1 MKIQNKITALI
12 LCLLMLCQTVYALPK
27 EINFFDEEPIS
38 ESKITLIQKLL
49 VKTGVMSSV
58 SDSDFKEGTAA
69 EISDL
74 IDCTAALLGKSVT
87 DYDKAYKELYD
98 RGCFYSETMPNYV
111 SLGDALYTFVR
122 LIGCAGEA
130 EYSGGYPTGYM
141 NTAQNHDL
149 LKNLQVKDA
158 DKITRGELAILAF
171 NALNAP
177 VNAISGQKNGN
188 FVFKEGDSILL
199 SRFNIEKKRGI
210 VTAAGITTL
219 YGSSDLHDG
228 YVEVDRFRYE
238 TSDESIADY
247 LGYNVEM
254 YIESDGDTKM
264 IVCFEPHKNN
274 VYEGDISSDAVFE
287 NTFLRYTDESG
298 KDRKVKISKA
308 KVIYNNMIL
317 GDYDAIDKSLLDTVA
332 TFTAVDNDNDSY
344 ADVICVWDYEYLRVG
359 TIGED
364 AMTFAHLMKYKDKDS
379 IRLDD
384 NNIAVTVIK
393 DGTKASVSALEY
405 GDVVAVAES
414 AAENAFGRKCITFVV
429 SKDSASG
436 KIESVS
442 SDDKGYIVR
451 VNGKDYRVSKN
462 YEKICGLDGA
472 NVSRKDIVKPTIG
485 QTVTLYLAHD
495 GTVADISE
503 NSMTNI
509 AYLVKTYTDDES
521 EKCFV
526 RLFKTDGTF
535 ELFTLADKVRYF
547 GKATNYTD
555 GKKEEDSAVVE
566 YIKGEAKQNGDYRA
580 VVFYEQNDSGE
591 ISKLYMPYNRVG
603 EAPGTVNYPNTF
615 DYTSN
620 NESASK
626 YYYKGLIGRLYDNP
640 KRYYSAWTTPMFI
653 VPSFENKDNDDEYAM
668 RTQEYFGRADIT
680 LPQIELYNTNQFYE
694 ASLALSRSE
703 VGDAPKEGT
712 QPFIIS
718 KVTMEYDDKTVEE
731 RVKIIGYEKGKE
743 KTYYIP
749 QKVDSTSSDNLKIFT
764 KDLKCGDVCQIDASG
779 ESVNSIR
786 LLARLADF
794 NGTYDVKWKL
804 KKIQTENSYGTIY
817 VQWVEGNLKESNSTV
832 FSSLVKNG
840 ENENMPVT
848 FESLGGNSNL
858 HCIYI
863 YEKGKVRKGEIS
875 EIRKGD
881 SVWIYQ
887 NYGFSYAVCAVR

>member
-58 SDSDFKEGTAA
+58 SDGDFKEGTAA

-74 IDCTAALLGKSVT
+74 IDCAAALLGKSVT

-111 SLGDALYTFVR
+111 SLSDALYTFVR
-122 LIGCAGEA
+122 LIGCADEA

-308 KVIYNNMIL
+308 KVIYNNMLL
-317 GDYDAIDKSLLDTVA
+317 GDYEAIDKSLLDTVA

-472 NVSRKDIVKPTIG
+472 SVSRKDIVKPTIG

-580 VVFYEQNDSGE
+580 VVFYEQNDLGE
-591 ISKLYMPYNRVG
+591 ISKLYMPYNRIG
-603 EAPGTVNYPNTF
+603 KDPGTVNYPNTF
-615 DYTSN
+615 DYTSDDG
-620 NESASK
+620 SSK
-626 YYYKGLIGRLYDNP
+626 YYYIGLIGP
-640 KRYYSAWTTPMFI
+640 QGSTKRYYSAWTTPMFV
-653 VPSFENKDNDDEYAM
+653 VPSFENKDNDDEYVM
-668 RTQEYFGRADIT
+668 RTQDYFGRSDLN
-680 LPQIELYNTNQFYE
+680 LPQIELYNVNQFYE
-694 ASLALSRSE
+694 ASLALSMATAE
-703 VGDAPKEGT
+703 DAPKANT
-712 QPFIIS
+712 YPFIIS
-718 KVTMEYDDKTVEE
+718 KVTTEYDDKSAEE
-731 RVKIIGYEKGKE
+731 RVRITGYQAGKE

-749 QKVDSTSSDNLKIFT
+749 QKVENTSSDNLKILT
-764 KDLKCGDVCQIDASG
+764 KNLKCGDMCQVDAGG
-779 ESVNSIR
+779 ETVNSIR
-786 LLARLADF
+786 LLARLSEF
-794 NGTYDVKWKL
+794 NGEYGSQWKPTRS
-804 KKIQTENSYGTIY
+804 QDDASCGTMY
-817 VQWVEGNLKESNSTV
+817 AQWIEGNLSES
-832 FSSLVKNG
+832 SSSMLSAVVKNG
-840 ENENMPVT
+840 LGENMPVM
-848 FESLGGNSNL
+848 LGLAENKSNPY
-858 HCIYI
+858 CVYI
-863 YEKGKVRKGEIS
+863 YEKGKVRKGEVS
-875 EIRKGD
+875 ELRKGD

-887 NYGFSYAVCAVR
+887 NYGFSYAACVIR